1 MKKRIPAKLPGV
13 QQGFGD
19 DCGKDG
25 QAAAEQTG
33 QIDDCG
39 PMIGFS
45 WPSFGLSQKK
55 NWKKPAQ
62 NRTSKLKNRI
72 MFDACHAYCSRKFEE
87 KKQNSAFF
95 ENWNQRKKIP

>member
-13 QQGFGD
+13 QQGFRN

-33 QIDDCG
+33 QVDDCG

-45 WPSFGLSQKK
+45 RPSFGLSQKK
-55 NWKKPAQ
+55 
-62 NRTSKLKNRI
+62 L
-72 MFDACHAYCSRKFEE
+72 E
-87 KKQNSAFF
+87 KTCTNSY
-95 ENWNQRKKIP
+95 K